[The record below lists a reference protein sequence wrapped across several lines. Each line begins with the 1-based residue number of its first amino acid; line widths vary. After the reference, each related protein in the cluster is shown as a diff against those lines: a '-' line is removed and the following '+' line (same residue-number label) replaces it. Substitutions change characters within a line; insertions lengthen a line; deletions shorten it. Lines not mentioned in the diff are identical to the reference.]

1 MMSQAYTL
9 NFAGLEVAIV
19 ENEYTSM
26 QGLRLILEN
35 LGCQI
40 LWTARDEESA
50 RHAFNE
56 QMPRLVFVDLRLI
69 QGSQQPDSG
78 WELIKQLLRLGA
90 NKRFTAV
97 IYSSTPV
104 NYDILL
110 EAVRLG
116 CSYIVKEDMWD
127 HEEALI
133 AGAILSALSDGVI
146 LSNEVARS
154 LESVAS
160 GQTYNELLTEREW
173 EVLRLLSDG
182 LSNREI
188 AKKQF
193 VALSTIKSQVSSILS
208 KLELRNRVEAAEWY
222 RRQNY

>member
-1 MMSQAYTL
+1 MSL
-9 NFAGLEVAIV
+9 PFSINFDGLAVAII

-26 QGLRLILEN
+26 QGLLHILEK
-35 LGCQI
+35 LGCHVI
-40 LWTARDEESA
+40 WTARDEGSA
-50 RHAFNE
+50 VAAYNQQIPRVAFI
-56 QMPRLVFVDLRLI
+56 DLRLI

-78 WELIKQLLRLGA
+78 WELVKQLIQLGVEQ
-90 NKRFTAV
+90 RFTAV

-133 AGAILSALSDGVI
+133 AGALLTAVSDGVI

-160 GQTYNELLTEREW
+160 SRTFDDLLTEREW

-222 RRQNY
+222 RKQNY